1 MAVPKKLQKEKA
13 KLELV
18 WQLTEA
24 EPDEIETRV
33 NRAFDILF
41 ESVLATY
48 PPQEQPL

>member
-1 MAVPKKLQKEKA
+1 MAVSKKLQKKKA
-13 KLELV
+13 ELELAYR
-18 WQLTEA
+18 LAEA
-24 EPDEIETRV
+24 EPDEIEACV